1 MRTPQQTGVF
11 CPPLKG
17 AVAERPGDVLFGK
30 QPGRHPPPLRGTCLR
45 QEATARH
52 APFEGGQNAAH
63 LSGSRHGDGIGVRFP
78 EGVSSATSDT
88 WVHAYNDANEQT
100 STTLNGGTPE
110 TRTYDSWGRLA
121 TRAQGT
127 YSATY
132 GYRYGGRLYN
142 FTSNFPG
149 EAAATFEYR
158 GDGRLHRRTV
168 GTDIK
173 VYRYDAGWN
182 AINTED
188 NSGVLQAA
196 SVYEPGQEVGQ
207 RLAYSYGSLGT
218 GTVVYAYHDQL
229 GSTRRWRLNKSSLGA
244 NEYEPYGEAYA
255 VSTLAP
261 RDYALHEWDPA
272 IAAYRAPYRNYS
284 PAMARWTTRDPLGMV
299 DGPNMYGYVGGRTI
313 NSYDPLGLITES
325 DCYKNFKQC
334 NANSQNVFHSFMNT
348 LGPLSYLSHMV
359 SFGGTIGGLVRM
371 SRGLIPTPIQ
381 LAAGAAGGLIDI
393 YFILDIRTMMD
404 REKETCKSMLEVCL
418 RHAKC

>member
-1 MRTPQQTGVF
+1 MALDR
-11 CPPLKG
+11 
-17 AVAERPGDVLFGK
+17 AVAVPSSFRNTP
-30 QPGRHPPPLRGTCLR
+30 RGLATGASAT
-45 QEATARH
+45 QKPAATARK
-52 APFEGGQNAAH
+52 
-63 LSGSRHGDGIGVRFP
+63 
-78 EGVSSATSDT
+78 
-88 WVHAYNDANEQT
+88 
-100 STTLNGGTPE
+100 
-110 TRTYDSWGRLA
+110 TRRVPVPKHSWGRLA
-121 TRAQGT
+121 TRTQGT

-188 NSGVLQAA
+188 NAGALQAA
-196 SVYEPGQEVGQ
+196 SVYEPGQSVGQ

-284 PAMARWTTRDPLGMV
+284 PAMARWMTRDPLGMV
-299 DGPNMYGYVGGRTI
+299 DGPNMYGYVGGRMIGAIDITGAQASEPKPEPRNPCKE
-313 NSYDPLGLITES
+313 NSSNSCMECCDQKATEGYENCRRNHPLNW
-325 DCYKNFKQC
+325 YK
-334 NANSQNVFHSFMNT
+334 
-348 LGPLSYLSHMV
+348 
-359 SFGGTIGGLVRM
+359 
-371 SRGLIPTPIQ
+371 RGLCNSPVRQCHTECVRACLADPKMTGADAARTSDLCNRITPSRPENCPT
-381 LAAGAAGGLIDI
+381 
-393 YFILDIRTMMD
+393 
-404 REKETCKSMLEVCL
+404 K
-418 RHAKC
+418 

>member
-1 MRTPQQTGVF
+1 MRTPQQTGIF

-30 QPGRHPPPLRGTCLR
+30 QPGRHPPPLR
-45 QEATARH
+45 
-52 APFEGGQNAAH
+52 
-63 LSGSRHGDGIGVRFP
+63 
-78 EGVSSATSDT
+78 
-88 WVHAYNDANEQT
+88 
-100 STTLNGGTPE
+100 GTPE

-149 EAAATFEYR
+149 EAAATLEYR

-188 NSGVLQAA
+188 NAGGLLAA

-207 RLAYSYGSLGT
+207 RLAYSYGSLGI

-229 GSTRRWRLNKSSLGA
+229 GSTRRWRLNKSNWGA

-284 PAMARWTTRDPLGMV
+284 PTMARWMTRDPLGMV

-313 NSYDPLGLITES
+313 NSLDMMGL
-325 DCYKNFKQC
+325 KNHDVCEKEFDECAATCKEPQG
-334 NANSQNVFHSFMNT
+334 
-348 LGPLSYLSHMV
+348 GPLHDPAGWARFWACIGKCTAMKKACNLVEDIFDACEYASDNPIECAVGTLVVIGGVVFVVTLVVGS
-359 SFGGTIGGLVRM
+359 GGTATCALVP
-371 SRGLIPTPIQ
+371 L
-381 LAAGAAGGLIDI
+381 
-393 YFILDIRTMMD
+393 
-404 REKETCKSMLEVCL
+404 VV
-418 RHAKC
+418 